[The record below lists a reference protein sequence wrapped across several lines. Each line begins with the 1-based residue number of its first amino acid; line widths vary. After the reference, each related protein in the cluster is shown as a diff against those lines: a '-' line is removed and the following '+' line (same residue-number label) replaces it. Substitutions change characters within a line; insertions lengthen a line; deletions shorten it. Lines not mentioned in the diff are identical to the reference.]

1 MKNISNDVY
10 LITFLLK
17 KFLWSC
23 NSIHETFDIIVNDEK
38 KEINFDIKIKSGH
51 VDDCFVHL
59 YSFCKNKKEI
69 KEENKCIVNLQ
80 FTNIEWDA
88 LPYEIINAITDMAFD
103 RGINA
108 YSYYA

>member
-1 MKNISNDVY
+1 MKYINNGCT
-10 LITFLLK
+10 ITFLLK
-17 KFLWSC
+17 KFLGSC
-23 NSIHETFDIIVNDEK
+23 NSIHENFDIIVNDEK
-38 KEINFDIKIKSGH
+38 KEINFDIKIKSGQ
-51 VDDCFVHL
+51 VEDCFVHL

-80 FTNIEWDA
+80 FTDIEWDA
-88 LPYEIINAITDMAFD
+88 LPYEIINTITDMAFD